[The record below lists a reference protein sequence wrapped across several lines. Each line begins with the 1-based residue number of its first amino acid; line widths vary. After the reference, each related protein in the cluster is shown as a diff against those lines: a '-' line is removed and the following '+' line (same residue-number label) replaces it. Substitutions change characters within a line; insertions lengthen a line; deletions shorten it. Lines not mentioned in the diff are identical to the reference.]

1 VLVLDRDR
9 VAAVETKADNKDMH
23 RPSHGDSHDH
33 RHAHAQPA
41 RESAAA
47 HPGRERQVLIAA
59 LVLTAVFAVVEALGG
74 WWSGSLALLS
84 DAGHMV
90 TDVAAL
96 AIAVIAER
104 LARRP
109 PTRRASYG
117 YARAEVLAAFINAL
131 LMLAAVAWIAIEAAR
146 RLFAPAPIAGGI
158 VILVALAGLGVNLLC
173 ASLLSRGASLNSRAA
188 LLHVL
193 SDLGAS
199 FAALAAGIVVTLT
212 GWLPI
217 DPLLSLVVAALILR
231 STWGLLKTS
240 VGVLMEGVPVHLSYD
255 EIGTAL
261 THLPGV
267 SAVHDLHVWHMTSE
281 RTALSAHVVIRDP
294 NDWPATLQAAQH
306 LLAQRFGID
315 HVTLQPAWQRAVP
328 GKRVIPVTPVSVD
341 EKPRLH

>member
-1 VLVLDRDR
+1 
-9 VAAVETKADNKDMH
+9 MQ
-23 RPSHGDSHDH
+23 RPAHGDSRDH
-33 RHAHAQPA
+33 RHGHANPHGQ
-41 RESAAA
+41 SAGTP
-47 HPGRERQVLIAA
+47 PGRERQVLIAA
-59 LVLTAVFAVVEALGG
+59 LALTAVFAVVEAFGG
-74 WWSGSLALLS
+74 WWAGSLALLS

-96 AIAVIAER
+96 SIAVIAER

-109 PTRRASYG
+109 PTRLASYG

-131 LMLAAVAWIAIEAAR
+131 LMLGAVVWIAIEAAR
-146 RLFAPAPIAGGI
+146 RLFAPAPVAGGI

-173 ASLLSRGASLNSRAA
+173 ASLLSRGRSLNSRAA

-199 FAALAAGIVVTLT
+199 LAALAAGIVVTLT
-212 GWLPI
+212 GWVPI
-217 DPLLSLVVAALILR
+217 DALLSFVVAALILR

-255 EIGTAL
+255 EIGSAL
-261 THLPGV
+261 THLSGV

-306 LLAQRFGID
+306 LLAERFGID

-341 EKPRLH
+341 DKPRLY